1 MGGLPRR
8 ATVLNELKRE
18 SAEAGAP
25 VFVVDAGNLS
35 WKSPSLSDSR
45 LAQQREKARVQHAA
59 LKLGGID
66 GMLPGAA
73 DLALGSA
80 WLQEQ
85 AREQDL
91 PFVAAN
97 LSCDGAAPFPGAR
110 RVERGG
116 LSLVVAGVLQDGTE
130 VGGCTASDPLPAL
143 QAALTEAGEADLVVL
158 LAHQDPLL
166 DETLARSLVAV
177 DIVINSGTGA
187 QYNSPKALPGA
198 AVQLASGSRGKKLG
212 VARVALQPGGS
223 GFVVDNQRTVLAER
237 IERAERR
244 LDFARERLAAAED
257 ELARERAQNQ
267 LTHYTEQKAELEAE
281 LAALTAP
288 AAGGEAVRHTISHEL
303 LSLGQDVEDEP
314 AVAALVEEGKGRIE
328 AAAQAGARL
337 GAVGGP
343 FVGSA
348 ACAGCHPGPTAQW
361 QGTAHASAWQT
372 LVDQQRSQ
380 DLDCFTCHVTGAHD
394 PRGPQHPAQA
404 EGLTDVGCESCHGP
418 GKEHVASPT
427 TVDMVASPGE
437 SVCTTCHDGVKDEG
451 RFDLSRYLPEVVHGP

>member
-8 ATVLNELKRE
+8 ATVLNEVKRE
-18 SAEAGAP
+18 AAQAP

-35 WKSPSLSDSR
+35 WKSDTIAESR
-45 LAQQREKARVQHAA
+45 LVQQREKARVQHAA

-80 WLQEQ
+80 WLAEQ

-116 LSLVVAGVLQDGTE
+116 LALVVAGVLQDGTE
-130 VGGCTASDPLPAL
+130 VGGCVATDPVPAL
-143 QAALTEAGEADLVVL
+143 QAALTEAGEADLVVV

-166 DETLARSLVAV
+166 DETLAAAIDAV
-177 DIVINSGTGA
+177 DIVVNSGSGA

-212 VARVALQPGGS
+212 VARVELQPGGS
-223 GFVVDNQRTVLAER
+223 GFVVDSQRAVLAER

-244 LDFARERLAAAED
+244 LEFSRERLAQAED
-257 ELARERAQNQ
+257 DLARERANNQ
-267 LTHYTEQKAELEAE
+267 LSHYAEQKAELEAE
-281 LAALTAP
+281 LAALTQPGAE
-288 AAGGEAVRHTISHEL
+288 GEVVRHRISHEL
-303 LSLGQDVEDEP
+303 LDLGRDVADDP
-314 AVAALVEEGKGRIE
+314 AVAALLEEARERIE
-328 AAAQAGARL
+328 AAAQLTARAGAF
-337 GAVGGP
+337 GGP
-343 FVGSA
+343 YVGSE
-348 ACAGCHPGPTAQW
+348 ACAACHPGPTAQW
-361 QGTAHASAWQT
+361 KTTPHASAWQT
-372 LVDQQRSQ
+372 LVDEGRSM

-394 PRGPQHPAQA
+394 PQGPQHPAQA

-418 GKEHVASPT
+418 GREHIASPA

-451 RFDLSRYLPEVVHGP
+451 RFDLSSYLPKVVHAP